1 MEGKHLDIKKL
12 SSAGVVVALGIVFG
26 DLGTSPLYVMKA
38 IVNGG
43 SEFNELLIYGSMSCI
58 FWTLTLQTTIKY
70 VLITM
75 RVNNKG
81 EGGIYALFALL
92 KRKSSWAAILTM
104 IGASALLADGVI
116 TPAITVTSSIEGLQL
131 FNPEIPVIAIV
142 LIIFTILFFMQ
153 KYGTNVVGASFG
165 PIMVIWFL
173 MLSILGLSQ
182 LVNHPEV
189 LKALN
194 PYYAI
199 LFLNR
204 YPGGFILL
212 GSVFL
217 ATTGAE
223 ALYSDLGHCGMKNI
237 RISWIFVKTSLV
249 LNYFGQCSWLIMN
262 GGLHNQTNPF
272 YGIMPGWFLVPGIII
287 ATVAAIIASQA
298 LITGSFTLVSEA
310 ISLNFWPKLKI
321 LNPTFLKGQVYVPY
335 VNWFLWVACSFVVI
349 FFRESSNMEA
359 AYGLSIT
366 LTMIM
371 TTVLLSSYFYQKQVD
386 HRLILLLLVVFLTI
400 EGSFLIANLH
410 KFSNGGWFTLL
421 LASLFFLI
429 MYGWYFGRKLK
440 NRYVTF
446 IRLDKYIELF
456 KMLANDNS
464 VPKMATNLVY
474 VIKANMPD
482 QVESKVIFSI
492 FHKQPKRATTYWF
505 IHVDRTDE
513 PDTFEYKVKHIIPEV
528 LIRIDFY
535 LGFKVEPKINLYF
548 KEVLEDLK
556 DSGEIK
562 LESCFESLRKRSFP
576 ADFLYIL
583 IDRVMTRDN
592 QLSTQEIITLALH
605 NISRLICISDV
616 SALQLDSTNTI
627 EEQVP
632 ITVYQPPEERI
643 SRSVQKQIIQTTF
656 DQIY

>member
-1 MEGKHLDIKKL
+1 MKGPGKHLDINKI
-12 SSAGVVVALGIVFG
+12 SFAGVIVTLGIVFG

-43 SEFNELLIYGSMSCI
+43 AEFNELLIYGSMSCI

-70 VLITM
+70 VLITL
-75 RVNNKG
+75 RADNKG

-116 TPAITVTSSIEGLQL
+116 TPAITVTSSVEGLQMY
-131 FNPEIPVIAIV
+131 NPGIPIVAIIL
-142 LIIFTILFFMQ
+142 LIFAVLFFLQ
-153 KYGTNVVGASFG
+153 QYGTNIVGSSFG
-165 PIMVIWFL
+165 PIMVIWFS
-173 MLSILGLSQ
+173 MLGILGLTH
-182 LVNHPEV
+182 LVQHPGV
-189 LKALN
+189 LEALN

-199 LFLNR
+199 LFLTE

-223 ALYSDLGHCGMKNI
+223 ALYSDLGHCGVKNI
-237 RISWIFVKTSLV
+237 RISWIFVKATLL
-249 LNYFGQCSWLIMN
+249 LNYFGQCAWLIVN
-262 GGLHNQTNPF
+262 KGLPSGINPF
-272 YGIMPGWFLVPGIII
+272 YGIMPRWFLVPGIII
-287 ATVAAIIASQA
+287 SSAAAVIASQA
-298 LITGSFTLVSEA
+298 LISGSFTLISEA
-310 ISLNFWPKLKI
+310 ISLNFWPKVKV

-335 VNWFLWVACSFVVI
+335 VNWFLWIACSFVVI

-371 TTVLLSSYFYQKQVD
+371 TTLLLSYYFYQK
-386 HRLILLLLVVFLTI
+386 RISFKLILLLLVVYLTI

-410 KFSNGGWFTLL
+410 KFRNGGWFTLL
-421 LASLFFLI
+421 LATLFFLI

-446 IRLDKYIELF
+446 AKLDKYIEMF
-456 KMLANDNS
+456 KELSKDNS
-464 VPKMATNLVY
+464 VPKTATNLVY
-474 VIKANMPD
+474 IIKANRAD
-482 QVESKVIFSI
+482 QVESKVIYSI
-492 FHKQPKRATTYWF
+492 FQKQPKRANTYWF
-505 IHVDRTDE
+505 LHVDIKDD
-513 PDTFEYKVKHIIPEV
+513 PDSFEYRVTHIIPGI
-528 LIRIDFY
+528 LIRVDFY

-556 DSGEIK
+556 NSGEIN
-562 LESCFESLRKRSFP
+562 LESSYDSMKKHSFT
-576 ADFLYIL
+576 ADFQFIL
-583 IDRVMTRDN
+583 IDRVMSRDYK
-592 QLSTQEIITLALH
+592 LSNLENITLTLH
-605 NISRLICISDV
+605 GISRLLYISEV
-616 SALQLDSTNTI
+616 KALHLDSTKTV

-632 ITVYQPPEERI
+632 ITINQRHYERI
-643 SRSVQKQIIQTTF
+643 SRI
-656 DQIY
+656 